1 MNSLSYLSRQLDVL
15 ATTGSLTPPS
25 TPTMKAGH
33 ISASGRP
40 PRAKSYSKIAQ
51 RRPGQQPLS
60 ADSPHASSKRSFSS
74 PALWSFRKPTTL
86 TPTPSIPSTPAP
98 TPAFKRTTSYDF
110 KNQPNP
116 APITAPIEPNESP
129 KSSKPLLLRIFIA
142 FWQVL
147 YALWLRISGYLV
159 IPSILIPRRQVQI
172 IGQGLKNGEEGDSTA
187 DEKEE
192 SEDDGIVTRA
202 PKRSSLDTDN
212 IMGAASHS
220 PSYAMST
227 TTVITQQQVST
238 QFPQQELPTFSLEP
252 PSPEEVQE
260 RTETPRIDA
269 NSPPQRARAP
279 SMTIRRRTEPP
290 SSSSLLPNP
299 LSTSLLVKSGSIPSS
314 ALIMAQQQL
323 FQSQQQ
329 QQQGPPRRMQGVRMP
344 KTLVLD
350 LDETLIHSTSRPL
363 RAHAGGGVFSMG
375 GLGFGFGE
383 KRGREA
389 GHMVEVVLGGRCT
402 LYHVYKRP
410 FVDYFLRKVRGIV
423 YYCCNTTRANAL

>member
-25 TPTMKAGH
+25 TPTMKAGQL
-33 ISASGRP
+33 SASGRP

-51 RRPGQQPLS
+51 RRQSQQSNNPQTTT
-60 ADSPHASSKRSFSS
+60 KRSFSS

-86 TPTPSIPSTPAP
+86 TPNTSVPSTPVP

-110 KNQPNP
+110 ANQPIQATP
-116 APITAPIEPNESP
+116 ATPDAAPVELDQAPN
-129 KSSKPLLLRIFIA
+129 SSRPLLLRIFTA
-142 FWQVL
+142 FWQVV
-147 YALWLRISGYLV
+147 YALWLRISAYLV
-159 IPSILIPRRQVQI
+159 VPALLVPRRVEH
-172 IGQGLKNGEEGDSTA
+172 GQLAAQGQKNGEEGDTTG

-202 PKRSSLDTDN
+202 PKRSSLDADTTALSSTYN
-212 IMGAASHS
+212 MSNTSIIMQQVQA
-220 PSYAMST
+220 ST
-227 TTVITQQQVST
+227 TP
-238 QFPQQELPTFSLEP
+238 FPQQEPPIFSLEP

-260 RTETPRIDA
+260 RTETPRIDVI
-269 NSPPQRARAP
+269 PPQQRARAP
-279 SMTIRRRTEPP
+279 SMTTRRRTEPP
-290 SSSSLLPNP
+290 SSSLLPNP
-299 LSTSLLVKSGSIPSS
+299 LSTSLLVKSST
-314 ALIMAQQQL
+314 MH
-323 FQSQQQ
+323 QQQ
-329 QQQGPPRRMQGVRMP
+329 QQQIMYQNQQQQQQNPPRRMQGVRMP

-363 RAHAGGGVFSMG
+363 RAHAGGGLFSMG

-410 FVDYFLRKVRGIV
+410 FVDYFLRKVCVPRGV
-423 YYCCNTTRANAL
+423 CAVSKG